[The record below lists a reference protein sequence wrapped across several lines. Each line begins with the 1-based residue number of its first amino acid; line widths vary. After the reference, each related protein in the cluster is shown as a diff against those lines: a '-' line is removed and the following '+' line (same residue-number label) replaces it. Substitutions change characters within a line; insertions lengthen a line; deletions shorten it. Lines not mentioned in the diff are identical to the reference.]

1 MRKLFPYLGSLLLL
15 LAFTGC
21 RSWDK
26 SSGVKGGDEKLGPD
40 INAGGDVDGDG
51 IVNLNDNCPV
61 ISNAGQEDQNEN
73 GIGDVCDEESVVGEG
88 NENLVV
94 NGDADVNRI
103 ANVDGDV
110 DGEEDGDGNVDD
122 GNGDVVIPGWSAV
135 QQMSG
140 DVDNIFCGPNVMTND
155 NGDSVLVWGDS
166 EGVYVRRYSAA
177 HNLWTDPER
186 IHENVGDIVVHCLPF
201 SDLLGNIFVV
211 MHTWDEGL
219 WVKQYNIAHGW
230 DPAIIRMEED
240 PDSFVISLDIAGNR
254 DGKVFVT
261 WYALGLNT
269 GIRKINVK
277 RYDPSGGGW
286 NVQKFTLSQ
295 PTQEVYFLDSL
306 MTNSNE
312 LLFVWQSGN
321 AEVGYRIDSKRYSW
335 DLQSWLPQTIRTGL
349 SFGNPWNSNL
359 TLAKS
364 TSGEPVL
371 MWKEEGAVEKLFA
384 NHYFERMWRTNEEAA
399 SGGSLNM
406 PFIAED
412 SSGND
417 LVAFFSFDK
426 TYARRHVAGGDAWDN
441 PLSEFEMTTLLDLG
455 MDGSGNG
462 ILIGSRN
469 QDIWLYRFSAGSG
482 TWEEPQR
489 FLEAGD
495 LNRIRN
501 FDLIMNPSGRVI
513 AVWRSKTPENL
524 WRVFLRHY
532 Q

>member
-1 MRKLFPYLGSLLLL
+1 M
-15 LAFTGC
+15 
-21 RSWDK
+21 
-26 SSGVKGGDEKLGPD
+26 GPD

-312 LLFVWQSGN
+312 LLFVWQWTPHPCGN
-321 AEVGYRIDSKRYSW
+321 NPVRTR
-335 DLQSWLPQTIRTGL
+335 LLPPPLGL
-349 SFGNPWNSNL
+349 SKVPDKFL
-359 TLAKS
+359 YQ
-364 TSGEPVL
+364 
-371 MWKEEGAVEKLFA
+371 KL
-384 NHYFERMWRTNEEAA
+384 
-399 SGGSLNM
+399 
-406 PFIAED
+406 
-412 SSGND
+412 
-417 LVAFFSFDK
+417 
-426 TYARRHVAGGDAWDN
+426 
-441 PLSEFEMTTLLDLG
+441 LL
-455 MDGSGNG
+455 
-462 ILIGSRN
+462 
-469 QDIWLYRFSAGSG
+469 
-482 TWEEPQR
+482 
-489 FLEAGD
+489 
-495 LNRIRN
+495 
-501 FDLIMNPSGRVI
+501 
-513 AVWRSKTPENL
+513 
-524 WRVFLRHY
+524 LR
-532 Q
+532 